1 MKALA
6 LALAL
11 AAASTAAVAQAYRW
25 VDEKGKIHYGD
36 RPPSTASASVPGTR
50 SAKPREGGPVEPG
63 MKPDEVKAM
72 FGEPDE
78 VRTVTTRMG
87 QAQYWAYRKPPK
99 GQKTSYTIKFEG
111 GSVSEVEQGTQTAA
125 AQPGQVS
132 GRPTNAA
139 APVPAASGGEG
150 AVLTSAAAPQP
161 VRQDPDVAARER
173 ECTRVRESARE
184 TDARMRAG
192 ASAQQM
198 DRMRDDR
205 RRYDQKLSA
214 LGC

>member
-6 LALAL
+6 LAIAL
-11 AAASTAAVAQAYRW
+11 AAASTASIAQAYRW
-25 VDEKGKIHYGD
+25 VDEKGKVHYGD

-50 SAKPREGGPVEPG
+50 SAKPREGGPIEPG

-99 GQKTSYTIKFEG
+99 GQKTSYTIKFEA
-111 GSVSEVEQGTQTAA
+111 GSVAEVEQGSQTAA
-125 AQPGQVS
+125 AQPGQAAM
-132 GRPTNAA
+132 RPAA
-139 APVPAASGGEG
+139 AGAPPPPAGAREG
-150 AVLTSAAAPQP
+150 AVQTSAAAPQA
-161 VRQDPDVAARER
+161 VRQDPDAAARER
-173 ECTRVRESARE
+173 DCARVRESARE

-198 DRMRDDR
+198 DRMRDER
-205 RRYDQKLSA
+205 RRYDQKLSE

>member
-11 AAASTAAVAQAYRW
+11 AAASTTAVAQAYRW
-25 VDEKGKIHYGD
+25 VDDKGKVHYGD
-36 RPPSTASASVPGTR
+36 RPPSIATAAVPGTR

-63 MKPDEVKAM
+63 MKPDEVKAL

-111 GSVSEVEQGTQTAA
+111 GTVTEVEQGTQ
-125 AQPGQVS
+125 
-132 GRPTNAA
+132 
-139 APVPAASGGEG
+139 
-150 AVLTSAAAPQP
+150 SAAAPAPARPATAVPAPAAGPRESTVVTSAEAPQQARP
-161 VRQDPDVAARER
+161 DPDAAARER
-173 ECTRVRESARE
+173 ECSQTRERARE
-184 TDARMRAG
+184 TDAAMRAG

-198 DRMRDDR
+198 DRMRENR
-205 RRYDQKLSA
+205 RRYDQKLSE
-214 LGC
+214 LGCG

>member
-1 MKALA
+1 MRSLA

-25 VDEKGKIHYGD
+25 VDEKGKVHYGD

-99 GQKTSYTIKFEG
+99 GQKTSFTIKFEG
-111 GSVSEVEQGTQTAA
+111 GTVTEVEQGTQIAA
-125 AQPGQVS
+125 AQGPV
-132 GRPTNAA
+132 RTATA
-139 APVPAASGGEG
+139 APAPAAGGREG
-150 AVLTSAAAPQP
+150 VVVTSADASQQ
-161 VRQDPDVAARER
+161 VRPDPDAAARER

-205 RRYDQKLSA
+205 RRYDQKLSE
-214 LGC
+214 LGCG